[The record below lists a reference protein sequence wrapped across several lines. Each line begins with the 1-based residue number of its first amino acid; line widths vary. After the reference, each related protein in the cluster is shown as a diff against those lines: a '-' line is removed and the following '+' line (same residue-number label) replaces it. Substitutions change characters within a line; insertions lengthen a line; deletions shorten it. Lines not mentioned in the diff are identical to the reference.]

1 MSPGPINLIPALSRP
16 RSTNCLAK
24 VPTWTEGMK
33 TNMAC
38 GESSR
43 ARCKKGAKSGFCRG
57 TRIDSAIALVLNSI
71 SLPVPIE
78 EGLDGGVAETALLE
92 KARAVGDLTE
102 EKLVK
107 RLKLLDRPVEIRR
120 FDVLADD
127 IANIAVREARA
138 ADTFVALRP
147 NGAMDPERLVEAIL
161 FGSGRHLFL
170 FPEAERPKIAF
181 DRIILAW
188 NGSRESA
195 RAMAEGMPFLLGAN
209 EVTVTAIADKRVR
222 EDDAL
227 VGADAVR
234 HLQHHGIE
242 AGLRRVKGRKN
253 DLGATL
259 IAEARRRKADLIIM
273 GGYGHLRLR
282 ERLLGGVTYEL
293 MHESPVPILMAH

>member
-1 MSPGPINLIPALSRP
+1 MIKDVMVWADGS
-16 RSTNCLAK
+16 LADD
-24 VPTWTEGMK
+24 VRLEVAGTI
-33 TNMAC
+33 AQ
-38 GESSR
+38 R
-43 ARCKKGAKSGFCRG
+43 FKSQVV
-57 TRIDSAIALVLNSI
+57 ALVLNSI
-71 SLPVPIE
+71 SLPIPIE
-78 EGLDGGVAETALLE
+78 EGLDGGVAEAALLE

-102 EKLVK
+102 ERVVR

-120 FDVLADD
+120 FDVLDDD

-147 NGAMDPERLVEAIL
+147 NGAMDPERIVEAIL

-170 FPEAERPKIAF
+170 FPEVERPKVAF

-195 RAMAEGMPFLLGAN
+195 RAMAEGMPFLLGAS

-242 AGLRRVKGRKN
+242 AALHRVIDRKN
-253 DLGATL
+253 DPGATL
-259 IAEARRRKADLIIM
+259 IAEARRRKADLIVM

-282 ERLLGGVTYEL
+282 ERLLGGVTYDL
-293 MHESPVPILMAH
+293 MHESPVPILIAH